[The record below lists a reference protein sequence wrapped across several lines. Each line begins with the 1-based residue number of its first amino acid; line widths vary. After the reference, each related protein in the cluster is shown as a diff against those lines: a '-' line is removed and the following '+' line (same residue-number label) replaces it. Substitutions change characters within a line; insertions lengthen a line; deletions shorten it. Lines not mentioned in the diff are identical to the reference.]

1 MEFTNIEEELARGQ
15 IQDSFSCHENVIP
28 IIGRCMMS
36 SMIQLDAIQ
45 WNQLRKAYALR
56 VSLLFVF
63 VSKKKEGYES
73 QIRLFFERKQ
83 FRGVGVI
90 CLSNL
95 VHGILTSG
103 TQYMVLDIL
112 YKVLG
117 IPALGTWTL
126 VPGTLIPVTKYMVF
140 DTWYLSRVMAMVR
153 KTLAASPRWQQ
164 HSAMW

>member
-63 VSKKKEGYES
+63 VSKLKEGYES
-73 QIRLFFERKQ
+73 QSKLIFERKQ
-83 FRGVGVI
+83 FRGGWGYLLI
-90 CLSNL
+90 KPSSQYP
-95 VHGILTSG
+95 LTPG
-103 TQYMVLDIL
+103 TGYMVLDIL

-117 IPALGTWTL
+117 IPALGT
-126 VPGTLIPVTKYMVF
+126 
-140 DTWYLSRVMAMVR
+140 
-153 KTLAASPRWQQ
+153 
-164 HSAMW
+164 